1 MTFKVIAN
9 PWASIDAQARPTGR
23 VPLVNDGEARPGKF
37 VGAKLVANK
46 IVERK
51 MRKVGRYLEVTQDA
65 VYDRVWEFSSSPVEV
80 QAEGGRPALYYF
92 ERLREGSLIPA
103 DPACAVACGMEF
115 IDPVVVIAKSKAAR
129 RTEFDAQH
137 GSGAFD
143 ALQPGIV
150 PVAPAQ
156 APAPVTSE
164 TETPTT
170 EPAKSTATSK
180 RAASK
185 E

>member
-46 IVERK
+46 LAERK
-51 MRKVGRYLEVTQDA
+51 TRKVGRYFEVTQDA

-80 QAEGGRPALYYF
+80 QAEGGRPAPYYL

-103 DPACAVACGMEF
+103 DPDCAVACGMEF
-115 IDPVVVIAKSKAAR
+115 IDPVVVIAKSKEAR
-129 RTEFDAQH
+129 RSEFDAQH

-143 ALQPGIV
+143 ALQPQSV
-150 PVAPAQ
+150 SEPVR

-164 TETPTT
+164 PPIPTT